1 MKFSR
6 LISSLLAVSAL
17 VLAACG
23 GESSSS
29 NSSTPA
35 GDVLTIATSFY
46 PLSEI
51 VEKVTTGMSVEI
63 VNLTP
68 PGVGAHDHELTAS
81 QLDDLTTVDAVFY
94 LGGGLQPSV
103 EKAVAQLD
111 NTITVVDLMDHAQTI
126 DAVKEKDK
134 DGHDDHSE
142 EEGAHSDEEGH
153 DDHSEEEGA
162 HSDEEGHDDHS
173 EEEGAHSDEEGHDDH
188 AHGDTD
194 PHVWLD
200 PANMISMTKAVVAT
214 LSTLAPDSKT
224 TLDTNSASYIA
235 ELEQLGTAIDTA
247 FANCASRALVTSHD
261 AFGYFAARAKLDTVP
276 IAGVNPENEPSAK
289 ELEAIAQV
297 ARDAKATTVF
307 FEAQLPEGLAKTVA
321 SAIGAQVDLV
331 DPIETISSAD
341 LNAGKN
347 YISIQTQNI
356 ENVTK
361 GLRCS

>member
-1 MKFSR
+1 MSHR
-6 LISSLLAVSAL
+6 ITSLLAVSAL
-17 VLAACG
+17 VLGACG

-29 NSSTPA
+29 DSSAPA
-35 GDVLTIATSFY
+35 SDALTIAASFY

-51 VEKVTTGMSVEI
+51 VETVTNGLSVKI

-68 PGVGAHDHELTAS
+68 PGVGAHDHELTAN

-111 NTITVVDLMDHAQTI
+111 SAIKVTDLADYATTI
-126 DAVKEKDK
+126 DAAKE
-134 DGHDDHSE
+134 E
-142 EEGAHSDEEGH
+142 EEGHSDDDDDDD
-153 DDHSEEEGA
+153 DDH
-162 HSDEEGHDDHS
+162 DH
-173 EEEGAHSDEEGHDDH
+173 E

-200 PANMISMTKAVVAT
+200 PANMVSMTQAVVTVLTA
-214 LSTLAPDSKT
+214 LSPDSKT
-224 TLDTNSASYIA
+224 TLDTNATTYIA
-235 ELEQLGTAIDTA
+235 KLEQVGKAIDTT
-247 FANCASRALVTSHD
+247 FTNCASRSLVTSHD

-289 ELEAIAQV
+289 ELEAIAKV

-307 FEAQLPEGLAKTVA
+307 FEAQLPDGLAKTLA
-321 SAIGAQVDLV
+321 SSIGAEVDAIN
-331 DPIETISSAD
+331 PIETLSSAD

-347 YISIQTQNI
+347 YISVQTQNI
-356 ENVTK
+356 ENVAK
-361 GLRCS
+361 GLRCSE

>member
-1 MKFSR
+1 MSHR
-6 LISSLLAVSAL
+6 ITSLLAVSAL

-23 GESSSS
+23 SESSSS
-29 NSSTPA
+29 DSSAPA
-35 GDVLTIATSFY
+35 SDALTIAASFY

-51 VEKVTTGMSVEI
+51 VETVTNGLSVKI

-68 PGVGAHDHELTAS
+68 PGVGAHDHELTAN

-111 NTITVVDLMDHAQTI
+111 SAIKVTNLADYATTI
-126 DAVKEKDK
+126 DAAKE
-134 DGHDDHSE
+134 E
-142 EEGAHSDEEGH
+142 EEGHSD
-153 DDHSEEEGA
+153 DDH
-162 HSDEEGHDDHS
+162 DHDH
-173 EEEGAHSDEEGHDDH
+173 E

-200 PANMISMTKAVVAT
+200 PANMVSMTQAVVTVLTA
-214 LSTLAPDSKT
+214 LSPDSKT
-224 TLDTNSASYIA
+224 TLDTNATTYIA
-235 ELEQLGTAIDTA
+235 ELEQVGKAIDTT
-247 FANCASRALVTSHD
+247 FTNCASRSLVTSHD

-289 ELEAIAQV
+289 ELEDIAKV

-307 FEAQLPEGLAKTVA
+307 FEAQLPDGLAKTVA
-321 SAIGAQVDLV
+321 SSIGAEVDAIN
-331 DPIETISSAD
+331 PIETLSSAD

-347 YISIQTQNI
+347 YISVQTQNI
-356 ENVTK
+356 ENVAK
-361 GLRCS
+361 GLRCSE

>member
-1 MKFSR
+1 MSHR
-6 LISSLLAVSAL
+6 ITSLLAVSAL

-23 GESSSS
+23 SESSSS
-29 NSSTPA
+29 DSSAPA
-35 GDVLTIATSFY
+35 SDALTIAASFY

-51 VEKVTTGMSVEI
+51 VETVTNGLSVKI

-68 PGVGAHDHELTAS
+68 PGVGAHDHELTAN

-111 NTITVVDLMDHAQTI
+111 SAIKVTNLADYATTI
-126 DAVKEKDK
+126 DAAKE
-134 DGHDDHSE
+134 E
-142 EEGAHSDEEGH
+142 EEGHSDHDHDH
-153 DDHSEEEGA
+153 DDE
-162 HSDEEGHDDHS
+162 
-173 EEEGAHSDEEGHDDH
+173 

-200 PANMISMTKAVVAT
+200 PANMVSMTQAVVTVLTA
-214 LSTLAPDSKT
+214 LSPDSKT
-224 TLDTNSASYIA
+224 TLDTNATTYIA
-235 ELEQLGTAIDTA
+235 ELEQVGKAIDTT
-247 FANCASRALVTSHD
+247 FTNCASRSLVTSHD

-289 ELEAIAQV
+289 ELEAIAKV

-307 FEAQLPEGLAKTVA
+307 FEAQLPDGLAKTVA
-321 SAIGAQVDLV
+321 SSIGAEVDAIN
-331 DPIETISSAD
+331 PIETLSSAD

-347 YISIQTQNI
+347 YISVQTQNI
-356 ENVTK
+356 ENVAK
-361 GLRCS
+361 GLRCSE

>member
-1 MKFSR
+1 MKFSTR
-6 LISSLLAVSAL
+6 STSLLAVSAL

-29 NSSTPA
+29 DTNAPA

-46 PLSEI
+46 PLTEI
-51 VEKVTTGMSVEI
+51 VEKVTTGMSVDI
-63 VNLTP
+63 VGLTP
-68 PGVGAHDHELTAS
+68 PGVGAHDHQLTAR
-81 QLDDLTTVDAVFY
+81 QLDDLATVDVVFY

-111 NTITVVDLMDHAQTI
+111 STITVMNLMDYAQTI
-126 DAVKEKDK
+126 DAVKE
-134 DGHDDHSE
+134 E
-142 EEGAHSDEEGH
+142 E
-153 DDHSEEEGA
+153 
-162 HSDEEGHDDHS
+162 
-173 EEEGAHSDEEGHDDH
+173 HDDH

-200 PANMISMTKAVVAT
+200 PANMISMTQAAVTALTT
-214 LSTLAPDSKT
+214 LSPDSTT
-224 TLDTNSASYIA
+224 TLETNAATYIA
-235 ELEQLGTAIDTA
+235 QLEQLGSTMDTA
-247 FANCASRALVTSHD
+247 FADCASRALVTSHD

-289 ELEAIAQV
+289 ELESIAKV
-297 ARDAKATTVF
+297 ARNAKATTVF

-321 SAIGAQVDLV
+321 SAIGAEVDVV

-341 LNAGKN
+341 LNAGQN

-356 ENVTK
+356 ESIAQ

>member
-1 MKFSR
+1 MKMSHR
-6 LISSLLAVSAL
+6 ITSLLAVSAL
-17 VLAACG
+17 VLGACG

-29 NSSTPA
+29 DSSAPA
-35 GDVLTIATSFY
+35 SDALTIAASFY

-51 VEKVTTGMSVEI
+51 VETVTNGLSVKI

-68 PGVGAHDHELTAS
+68 PGVGAHDHELTAN

-111 NTITVVDLMDHAQTI
+111 SAIKVTDLADYATTI
-126 DAVKEKDK
+126 DAAKE
-134 DGHDDHSE
+134 E
-142 EEGAHSDEEGH
+142 EEGHSDDDDD
-153 DDHSEEEGA
+153 DDH
-162 HSDEEGHDDHS
+162 DH
-173 EEEGAHSDEEGHDDH
+173 E

-200 PANMISMTKAVVAT
+200 PANMVSMTQAVVTVLTA
-214 LSTLAPDSKT
+214 LSPDSKT
-224 TLDTNSASYIA
+224 TLDTNATTYIA
-235 ELEQLGTAIDTA
+235 KLEQVGKAIDTT
-247 FANCASRALVTSHD
+247 FTNCASRSLVTSHD

-289 ELEAIAQV
+289 ELEAIAKV

-307 FEAQLPEGLAKTVA
+307 FEAQLPDGLAKTLA
-321 SAIGAQVDLV
+321 SSIGAEVDAIN
-331 DPIETISSAD
+331 PIETLSSAD

-347 YISIQTQNI
+347 YISVQTQNI
-356 ENVTK
+356 ENVAK
-361 GLRCS
+361 GLRCSE

>member
-1 MKFSR
+1 
-6 LISSLLAVSAL
+6 
-17 VLAACG
+17 
-23 GESSSS
+23 
-29 NSSTPA
+29 
-35 GDVLTIATSFY
+35 
-46 PLSEI
+46 
-51 VEKVTTGMSVEI
+51 
-63 VNLTP
+63 
-68 PGVGAHDHELTAS
+68 
-81 QLDDLTTVDAVFY
+81 
-94 LGGGLQPSV
+94 V

-142 EEGAHSDEEGH
+142 EEGAHSE
-153 DDHSEEEGA
+153 
-162 HSDEEGHDDHS
+162 
-173 EEEGAHSDEEGHDDH
+173 EEGHDDH

-289 ELEAIAQV
+289 ELEAIAKV

-321 SAIGAQVDLV
+321 SSIGAEVDAV

>member
-6 LISSLLAVSAL
+6 RITSFLSLSAL

-29 NSSTPA
+29 NSSAPIDDA
-35 GDVLTIATSFY
+35 LTIATSFY
-46 PLSEI
+46 PLTEI
-51 VEKVTTGMSVEI
+51 VSKVTTGLNMKI
-63 VNLTP
+63 VGLTP
-68 PGVGAHDHELTAS
+68 PGVGAHDHELTAR
-81 QLDDLTTVDAVFY
+81 QLDDLGTVDAVFY

-103 EKAVAQLD
+103 EKAVAQL
-111 NTITVVDLMDHAQTI
+111 NSSITVVDLMSSAQTI
-126 DAVKEKDK
+126 DAAKEEEGEDEH
-134 DGHDDHSE
+134 GHSE
-142 EEGAHSDEEGH
+142 EKGAHNE
-153 DDHSEEEGA
+153 
-162 HSDEEGHDDHS
+162 
-173 EEEGAHSDEEGHDDH
+173 EEGHDDH

-200 PANMISMTKAVVAT
+200 PANMISMTQAVVTT
-214 LSTLAPDSKT
+214 LSTLTPDSTT
-224 TLDTNSASYIA
+224 TLDANAAAYIA
-235 ELEQLGTAIDTA
+235 ELEQLGAAMDAT

-261 AFGYFAARAKLDTVP
+261 AFGYLAARAKLDTVP

-289 ELEAIAQV
+289 ELETIAQV

-321 SAIGAQVDLV
+321 SAIGAQVDVV

-341 LNAGKN
+341 LSAGKN

-356 ENVTK
+356 ENLAK
-361 GLRCS
+361 GLRCSS

>member
-1 MKFSR
+1 MSHR
-6 LISSLLAVSAL
+6 ITSLLAVSAL

-23 GESSSS
+23 SESSSS
-29 NSSTPA
+29 DSSAPA
-35 GDVLTIATSFY
+35 SDALTIAASFY

-51 VEKVTTGMSVEI
+51 VETVTNGLSVKI

-68 PGVGAHDHELTAS
+68 PGVGAHDHELTAN

-111 NTITVVDLMDHAQTI
+111 SAIKVTNLADYATTI
-126 DAVKEKDK
+126 DAAKEEE
-134 DGHDDHSE
+134 E
-142 EEGAHSDEEGH
+142 EEGHSDDDH
-153 DDHSEEEGA
+153 DDE
-162 HSDEEGHDDHS
+162 
-173 EEEGAHSDEEGHDDH
+173 

-200 PANMISMTKAVVAT
+200 PANMVSMTQAVVTVLTA
-214 LSTLAPDSKT
+214 LSPDSKT
-224 TLDTNSASYIA
+224 TLDTNATTYIA
-235 ELEQLGTAIDTA
+235 ELEQVGKAIDTT
-247 FANCASRALVTSHD
+247 FTNCASRSLVTSHD

-289 ELEAIAQV
+289 ELEAIAKV

-307 FEAQLPEGLAKTVA
+307 FEAQLPDGLAKTVA
-321 SAIGAQVDLV
+321 SSIGAEVDAIN
-331 DPIETISSAD
+331 PIETLSSAD

-347 YISIQTQNI
+347 YISVQTQNI
-356 ENVTK
+356 ENVAK
-361 GLRCS
+361 GLRCSE

>member
-1 MKFSR
+1 MSHR
-6 LISSLLAVSAL
+6 ITSLLAVSAL

-29 NSSTPA
+29 DSSAPA
-35 GDVLTIATSFY
+35 SDALTIAASFY

-51 VEKVTTGMSVEI
+51 VETVTNGLSVKI

-68 PGVGAHDHELTAS
+68 PGVGAHDHELTAN

-111 NTITVVDLMDHAQTI
+111 SAIKVTDLADYATTI
-126 DAVKEKDK
+126 DAAKEE
-134 DGHDDHSE
+134 E
-142 EEGAHSDEEGH
+142 EEGHSD
-153 DDHSEEEGA
+153 DDH
-162 HSDEEGHDDHS
+162 DHDH
-173 EEEGAHSDEEGHDDH
+173 E

-200 PANMISMTKAVVAT
+200 PANMVSMTQAVVTVLTA
-214 LSTLAPDSKT
+214 LSPDSKT
-224 TLDTNSASYIA
+224 TLDTNATTYIA
-235 ELEQLGTAIDTA
+235 ELEQVGKAIDTT
-247 FANCASRALVTSHD
+247 FTNCASRSLVTSHD

-289 ELEAIAQV
+289 ELEAIAKV

-307 FEAQLPEGLAKTVA
+307 FEAQLPDGLAKTVA
-321 SAIGAQVDLV
+321 SSIGAEVDAIN
-331 DPIETISSAD
+331 PIETLSSAD

-347 YISIQTQNI
+347 YISVQTQNI
-356 ENVTK
+356 ENVAK
-361 GLRCS
+361 GLRCSE

>member
-1 MKFSR
+1 MKFSHR
-6 LISSLLAVSAL
+6 ITGLVAISVL
-17 VLAACG
+17 VVTACG
-23 GESSSS
+23 GETTSSDSS
-29 NSSTPA
+29 APA

-51 VEKVTTGMSVEI
+51 VEEVTTGLNVDI

-103 EKAVAQLD
+103 EKAVAQL
-111 NTITVVDLMDHAQTI
+111 NSTITVIDLMDHAQTVE
-126 DAVKEKDK
+126 AVKEEKE
-134 DGHDDHSE
+134 DGHDHSEDETKSE
-142 EEGAHSDEEGH
+142 EEA
-153 DDHSEEEGA
+153 
-162 HSDEEGHDDHS
+162 
-173 EEEGAHSDEEGHDDH
+173 HDDH

-200 PANMISMTKAVVAT
+200 PANMVSMTQAVVAALTT
-214 LSTLAPDSKT
+214 LSPESTT
-224 TLDTNSASYIA
+224 TLDTNATAYIA
-235 ELEQLGTAIDTA
+235 ELEQLGTAMDTA
-247 FANCASRALVTSHD
+247 FASCASRALVTSHD

-289 ELEAIAQV
+289 ELEEIAKV

-321 SAIGAQVDLV
+321 TAIGAEVDVV

-356 ENVTK
+356 ENVAQ

>member
-1 MKFSR
+1 MRIIPRTSHR
-6 LISSLLAVSAL
+6 ITSLLAVSAL

-23 GESSSS
+23 SESSSS
-29 NSSTPA
+29 DSSAPA
-35 GDVLTIATSFY
+35 SDALTIAASFY

-51 VEKVTTGMSVEI
+51 VETVTNGLSVKI

-68 PGVGAHDHELTAS
+68 PGVGAHDHELTAN

-111 NTITVVDLMDHAQTI
+111 SAIKVTNLADYATTI
-126 DAVKEKDK
+126 DAAK
-134 DGHDDHSE
+134 E
-142 EEGAHSDEEGH
+142 EEGHSDDDHDH
-153 DDHSEEEGA
+153 DDE
-162 HSDEEGHDDHS
+162 
-173 EEEGAHSDEEGHDDH
+173 

-200 PANMISMTKAVVAT
+200 PANMVSMTQAVVTVLTA
-214 LSTLAPDSKT
+214 LSPDSKT
-224 TLDTNSASYIA
+224 TLDTNATTYIA
-235 ELEQLGTAIDTA
+235 ELEQVGKAIDTT
-247 FANCASRALVTSHD
+247 FTNCASRSLVTSHD

-289 ELEAIAQV
+289 ELEAIAKV

-307 FEAQLPEGLAKTVA
+307 FEAQLPDGLAKTVA
-321 SAIGAQVDLV
+321 SSIGAEVDAIN
-331 DPIETISSAD
+331 PIETLSSAD

-347 YISIQTQNI
+347 YISVQTQNI
-356 ENVTK
+356 ENVAK
-361 GLRCS
+361 GLRCSE

>member
-1 MKFSR
+1 MKFSAR
-6 LISSLLAVSAL
+6 ITSLLAISAL
-17 VLAACG
+17 VLTACG

-29 NSSTPA
+29 DTSAPA
-35 GDVLTIATSFY
+35 GDALTIATSFY

-51 VEKVTTGMSVEI
+51 VEKVTTGVSVDI

-68 PGVGAHDHELTAS
+68 PGVGAHDHELTAR
-81 QLDDLTTVDAVFY
+81 QLDDLTTVNAVFY

-111 NTITVVDLMDHAQTI
+111 STITVIDLMDHAQTI
-126 DAVKEKDK
+126 DAVKEKE
-134 DGHDDHSE
+134 DGHDHNDDETHSE
-142 EEGAHSDEEGH
+142 EEV
-153 DDHSEEEGA
+153 
-162 HSDEEGHDDHS
+162 
-173 EEEGAHSDEEGHDDH
+173 HDDH

-200 PANMISMTKAVVAT
+200 PANMVSMTQAVVTALTT
-214 LSTLAPDSKT
+214 LSPDSTT
-224 TLDTNSASYIA
+224 TLEANAAVYIE
-235 ELEQLGTAIDTA
+235 ELEQLGTTMDTA
-247 FANCASRALVTSHD
+247 FADCATRALVTSHD

-289 ELEAIAQV
+289 ELESIAKV

-321 SAIGAQVDLV
+321 SAIGAEVDVV

-341 LNAGKN
+341 LSAGKN

-356 ENVTK
+356 ESIAQ

>member
-1 MKFSR
+1 MSHR
-6 LISSLLAVSAL
+6 ITSLLAL
-17 VLAACG
+17 VLGACG

-29 NSSTPA
+29 DSSAPA
-35 GDVLTIATSFY
+35 SDALTIAASFY

-51 VEKVTTGMSVEI
+51 VETVTNGLSVKI

-68 PGVGAHDHELTAS
+68 PGVGAHDHELTAN

-111 NTITVVDLMDHAQTI
+111 SAIKVTDLADYATTI
-126 DAVKEKDK
+126 DAAKE
-134 DGHDDHSE
+134 E
-142 EEGAHSDEEGH
+142 EEGHSDDDDDDD
-153 DDHSEEEGA
+153 DDH
-162 HSDEEGHDDHS
+162 DH
-173 EEEGAHSDEEGHDDH
+173 E

-200 PANMISMTKAVVAT
+200 PANMVSMTQAVVTVLTA
-214 LSTLAPDSKT
+214 LSPDSKT
-224 TLDTNSASYIA
+224 TLDTNATTYIA
-235 ELEQLGTAIDTA
+235 KLEQVGKAIDTT
-247 FANCASRALVTSHD
+247 FTNCASRSLVTSHD

-289 ELEAIAQV
+289 ELEAIAKV

-307 FEAQLPEGLAKTVA
+307 FEAQLPDGLAKTLA
-321 SAIGAQVDLV
+321 SSIGAEVDAIN
-331 DPIETISSAD
+331 PIETLSSAD

-347 YISIQTQNI
+347 YISVQTQNI
-356 ENVTK
+356 ENVAK
-361 GLRCS
+361 GLRCSE

>member
-1 MKFSR
+1 MRIIPRTSHR
-6 LISSLLAVSAL
+6 ITSLLAVSAL

-23 GESSSS
+23 SESSSS
-29 NSSTPA
+29 DSSAPA
-35 GDVLTIATSFY
+35 SDALTIAASFY

-51 VEKVTTGMSVEI
+51 VETVTNGLSVKI

-68 PGVGAHDHELTAS
+68 PGVGAHDHELTAN

-111 NTITVVDLMDHAQTI
+111 SAIKVTNLADYATTI
-126 DAVKEKDK
+126 DAAKEEE
-134 DGHDDHSE
+134 E
-142 EEGAHSDEEGH
+142 EEGHSDDDH
-153 DDHSEEEGA
+153 DDE
-162 HSDEEGHDDHS
+162 
-173 EEEGAHSDEEGHDDH
+173 

-200 PANMISMTKAVVAT
+200 PANMVSMTQAVVTVLTA
-214 LSTLAPDSKT
+214 LSPDSKT
-224 TLDTNSASYIA
+224 TLDTNATTYIA
-235 ELEQLGTAIDTA
+235 ELEQVGKAIDTT
-247 FANCASRALVTSHD
+247 FTNCASRSLVTSHD

-289 ELEAIAQV
+289 ELEAIAKV

-307 FEAQLPEGLAKTVA
+307 FEAQLPDGLAKTVA
-321 SAIGAQVDLV
+321 SSIGAEVDAIN
-331 DPIETISSAD
+331 PIETLSSAD

-347 YISIQTQNI
+347 YISVQTQNI
-356 ENVTK
+356 ENVAK
-361 GLRCS
+361 GLRCSE

>member
-1 MKFSR
+1 MKSSHR
-6 LISSLLAVSAL
+6 ITSLLAISAL
-17 VLAACG
+17 VLTACG

-29 NSSTPA
+29 DTSAPA

-51 VEKVTTGMSVEI
+51 VEKATTGMNVDI

-111 NTITVVDLMDHAQTI
+111 TTITVVDLMDHAQTI

-142 EEGAHSDEEGH
+142 EEGAHSE
-153 DDHSEEEGA
+153 
-162 HSDEEGHDDHS
+162 
-173 EEEGAHSDEEGHDDH
+173 EEGHDDH

-235 ELEQLGTAIDTA
+235 ELEQLGTAFDTA
-247 FANCASRALVTSHD
+247 FANCVSRALVTSHD

-289 ELEAIAQV
+289 ELESIAKV

-321 SAIGAQVDLV
+321 SSIGAEVDAV

>member
-6 LISSLLAVSAL
+6 RITSFLSLSAL

-29 NSSTPA
+29 NSSAPIDDA
-35 GDVLTIATSFY
+35 LTIATSFY
-46 PLSEI
+46 PLTEI
-51 VEKVTTGMSVEI
+51 VSKVTTGLNMKI
-63 VNLTP
+63 VGLTP
-68 PGVGAHDHELTAS
+68 PGVGAHDHELTAR
-81 QLDDLTTVDAVFY
+81 QLDDLGTVDAVFY

-103 EKAVAQLD
+103 EKAVAQL
-111 NTITVVDLMDHAQTI
+111 NSSITVVDLMSSAQTI
-126 DAVKEKDK
+126 DAAKEEEGEDEHGHSEEEGKDEH
-134 DGHDDHSE
+134 GHSEEEGEDEHGHSE
-142 EEGAHSDEEGH
+142 EEGAHNE
-153 DDHSEEEGA
+153 
-162 HSDEEGHDDHS
+162 
-173 EEEGAHSDEEGHDDH
+173 EEGHDDH

-200 PANMISMTKAVVAT
+200 PANMVSMTQAVVAT
-214 LSTLAPDSKT
+214 LSTLTPDSTT
-224 TLDTNSASYIA
+224 TLDANAAAYIA
-235 ELEQLGTAIDTA
+235 ELEQLGAAIDAT

-261 AFGYFAARAKLDTVP
+261 AFGYLAARAKLDTVP

-321 SAIGAQVDLV
+321 SAIGAQVDVV

-341 LNAGKN
+341 LSAGKN

-356 ENVTK
+356 ENLAK
-361 GLRCS
+361 GLRCSS

>member
-1 MKFSR
+1 MKFSHR
-6 LISSLLAVSAL
+6 ISSLLAVSAL

-111 NTITVVDLMDHAQTI
+111 STITVMDLMDHAQTI
-126 DAVKEKDK
+126 DAVKE
-134 DGHDDHSE
+134 
-142 EEGAHSDEEGH
+142 EEGH
-153 DDHSEEEGA
+153 DDHS
-162 HSDEEGHDDHS
+162 DEESHD
-173 EEEGAHSDEEGHDDH
+173 E
-188 AHGDTD
+188 HGDTD

-224 TLDTNSASYIA
+224 TLDTNGSSYIA
-235 ELEQLGTAIDTA
+235 ELEQLGTAMDTA
-247 FANCASRALVTSHD
+247 FANCATRALVTSHD

-321 SAIGAQVDLV
+321 SSIGAEVDAV

-356 ENVTK
+356 ESIAQ

>member
-1 MKFSR
+1 MKMSHR
-6 LISSLLAVSAL
+6 ITSLLAVSAL

-23 GESSSS
+23 SESSSS
-29 NSSTPA
+29 DSSAPA
-35 GDVLTIATSFY
+35 SDALTIAASFY

-51 VEKVTTGMSVEI
+51 VETVTNGLSVKI

-68 PGVGAHDHELTAS
+68 PGVGAHDHELTAK

-111 NTITVVDLMDHAQTI
+111 SAIKVTNLADYATTI
-126 DAVKEKDK
+126 DAAKEEE
-134 DGHDDHSE
+134 E
-142 EEGAHSDEEGH
+142 EEGHSDDDH
-153 DDHSEEEGA
+153 DDE
-162 HSDEEGHDDHS
+162 
-173 EEEGAHSDEEGHDDH
+173 

-200 PANMISMTKAVVAT
+200 PANMVSMTQAVVTVLTA
-214 LSTLAPDSKT
+214 LSPDSKT
-224 TLDTNSASYIA
+224 TLDTNATTYIA
-235 ELEQLGTAIDTA
+235 ELEQVGKAIDTT
-247 FANCASRALVTSHD
+247 FTNCASRSLVTSHD

-289 ELEAIAQV
+289 ELEAIAKV

-307 FEAQLPEGLAKTVA
+307 FEAQLPDGLAKTVA
-321 SAIGAQVDLV
+321 SSIGAEVDAIN
-331 DPIETISSAD
+331 PIETLSSAD

-347 YISIQTQNI
+347 YISVQTQNI
-356 ENVTK
+356 ENVAK
-361 GLRCS
+361 GLRCSE

>member
-1 MKFSR
+1 MKMSHR
-6 LISSLLAVSAL
+6 ITSLLAVSAL

-23 GESSSS
+23 SESSSS
-29 NSSTPA
+29 DSSAPA
-35 GDVLTIATSFY
+35 SDALTIAASFY

-51 VEKVTTGMSVEI
+51 VETVTNGLSVKI

-68 PGVGAHDHELTAS
+68 PGVGAHDHELTAN

-111 NTITVVDLMDHAQTI
+111 SAIKVTNLADYATTI
-126 DAVKEKDK
+126 DAAK
-134 DGHDDHSE
+134 E
-142 EEGAHSDEEGH
+142 EEGHSDDDHDH
-153 DDHSEEEGA
+153 DDE
-162 HSDEEGHDDHS
+162 
-173 EEEGAHSDEEGHDDH
+173 

-200 PANMISMTKAVVAT
+200 PANMVSMTQAVVTVLTA
-214 LSTLAPDSKT
+214 LSPDSKT
-224 TLDTNSASYIA
+224 TLDTNATTYIA
-235 ELEQLGTAIDTA
+235 ELEQVGKAIDTT
-247 FANCASRALVTSHD
+247 FTNCASRSLVTSHD

-289 ELEAIAQV
+289 ELEAIAKV

-307 FEAQLPEGLAKTVA
+307 FEAQLPDGLAKTVA
-321 SAIGAQVDLV
+321 SSIGAEVDAIN
-331 DPIETISSAD
+331 PIETLSSAD

-347 YISIQTQNI
+347 YISVQTQNI
-356 ENVTK
+356 ENVAK
-361 GLRCS
+361 GLRCSE

>member
-1 MKFSR
+1 MKMSHR
-6 LISSLLAVSAL
+6 ITSLLAVSAL

-23 GESSSS
+23 SESSSS
-29 NSSTPA
+29 DSSAPA
-35 GDVLTIATSFY
+35 SDALTIAASFY

-51 VEKVTTGMSVEI
+51 VETVTNGLSVKI

-68 PGVGAHDHELTAS
+68 PGVGAHDHELTAN

-111 NTITVVDLMDHAQTI
+111 SAIKVTNLADYATTI
-126 DAVKEKDK
+126 DAAKEE
-134 DGHDDHSE
+134 E
-142 EEGAHSDEEGH
+142 EEGHSDDDHDH
-153 DDHSEEEGA
+153 DDE
-162 HSDEEGHDDHS
+162 
-173 EEEGAHSDEEGHDDH
+173 

-200 PANMISMTKAVVAT
+200 PANMVSMTQAVVTVLTA
-214 LSTLAPDSKT
+214 LSPDSKT
-224 TLDTNSASYIA
+224 TLDTNATTYIA
-235 ELEQLGTAIDTA
+235 ELEQVGKAIDTT
-247 FANCASRALVTSHD
+247 FTNCASRSLVTSHD

-289 ELEAIAQV
+289 ELEAIAKV

-307 FEAQLPEGLAKTVA
+307 FEAQLPDGLAKTVA
-321 SAIGAQVDLV
+321 SSIGAEVDAIN
-331 DPIETISSAD
+331 PIETLSSAD

-347 YISIQTQNI
+347 YISVQTQNI
-356 ENVTK
+356 ENVAK
-361 GLRCS
+361 GLRCSE

>member
-1 MKFSR
+1 MKFSHR
-6 LISSLLAVSAL
+6 ITSLLAGSTL

-29 NSSTPA
+29 DTSAPA

-51 VEKVTTGMSVEI
+51 VEQVTTGMNVDI

-68 PGVGAHDHELTAS
+68 PGVGAHDHELTAR

-111 NTITVVDLMDHAQTI
+111 STITVIDLMDHAQTI
-126 DAVKEKDK
+126 DAAQEDEE
-134 DGHDDHSE
+134 DDHSD
-142 EEGAHSDEEGH
+142 DEH
-153 DDHSEEEGA
+153 DEHK
-162 HSDEEGHDDHS
+162 DE
-173 EEEGAHSDEEGHDDH
+173 EEGHDDH

-200 PANMISMTKAVVAT
+200 PANMISMTQAVVST
-214 LSTLAPDSKT
+214 LSTLSPESAT
-224 TLDTNSASYIA
+224 TLDTNAAAYIA
-235 ELEQLGTAIDTA
+235 ELEQLGTAMDTA
-247 FANCASRALVTSHD
+247 FSNCTSRALVTSHD

-289 ELEAIAQV
+289 ELEAIAKV

-321 SAIGAQVDLV
+321 SAIGAEVDVV
-331 DPIETISSAD
+331 DPIETISSDD
-341 LNAGKN
+341 LSAGKN

-356 ENVTK
+356 ESIAQ

>member
-1 MKFSR
+1 MSHR
-6 LISSLLAVSAL
+6 ITSLLAVSAL
-17 VLAACG
+17 VLGACG

-29 NSSTPA
+29 DSSAPA
-35 GDVLTIATSFY
+35 SDALTIAASFY

-51 VEKVTTGMSVEI
+51 VETVTNGLSVKI

-68 PGVGAHDHELTAS
+68 PGVGAHDHELTAN

-111 NTITVVDLMDHAQTI
+111 SAIKVTDLADYATTI
-126 DAVKEKDK
+126 DAAKE
-134 DGHDDHSE
+134 E
-142 EEGAHSDEEGH
+142 EEGHSDDDDD
-153 DDHSEEEGA
+153 DDH
-162 HSDEEGHDDHS
+162 DH
-173 EEEGAHSDEEGHDDH
+173 E

-200 PANMISMTKAVVAT
+200 PANMVSMTQAVVTVLTA
-214 LSTLAPDSKT
+214 LSPDSKT
-224 TLDTNSASYIA
+224 TLDTNATTYIA
-235 ELEQLGTAIDTA
+235 KLEQVGKAIDTT
-247 FANCASRALVTSHD
+247 FTNCASRSLVTSHD

-289 ELEAIAQV
+289 ELEAIAKV

-307 FEAQLPEGLAKTVA
+307 FEAQLPDGLAKTVA
-321 SAIGAQVDLV
+321 SSIGAEVDAIN
-331 DPIETISSAD
+331 PIETLSSAD

-347 YISIQTQNI
+347 YISVQTQNI
-356 ENVTK
+356 ENVAK
-361 GLRCS
+361 GLRCSE

>member
-1 MKFSR
+1 MKMSHR
-6 LISSLLAVSAL
+6 ITSLLAVSAL

-23 GESSSS
+23 SESSSS
-29 NSSTPA
+29 DSSAPTSDA
-35 GDVLTIATSFY
+35 LTIAASFY

-51 VEKVTTGMSVEI
+51 VETVTNGLSVKI

-68 PGVGAHDHELTAS
+68 PGVGAHDHELTAN

-111 NTITVVDLMDHAQTI
+111 SAIKVTNLADYATTI
-126 DAVKEKDK
+126 DAAKE
-134 DGHDDHSE
+134 E
-142 EEGAHSDEEGH
+142 EEGHSD
-153 DDHSEEEGA
+153 DDH
-162 HSDEEGHDDHS
+162 DH
-173 EEEGAHSDEEGHDDH
+173 E

-200 PANMISMTKAVVAT
+200 PANMVSMTQAVVTVLTA
-214 LSTLAPDSKT
+214 LSPDSKT
-224 TLDTNSASYIA
+224 TLDTNATTYIA
-235 ELEQLGTAIDTA
+235 ELEQVGKAIDTT
-247 FANCASRALVTSHD
+247 FTNCASRSLVTSHD

-289 ELEAIAQV
+289 ELEAIAKV

-307 FEAQLPEGLAKTVA
+307 FEAQLPDGLAKTVA
-321 SAIGAQVDLV
+321 SSIGAEVDAIN
-331 DPIETISSAD
+331 PIETLSSAD

-347 YISIQTQNI
+347 YISVQTQNI
-356 ENVTK
+356 ENVAK
-361 GLRCS
+361 GLRCSE

>member
-6 LISSLLAVSAL
+6 RITSFLSLSAL

-29 NSSTPA
+29 NSSAPIDDA
-35 GDVLTIATSFY
+35 LTIATSFY
-46 PLSEI
+46 PLTEI
-51 VEKVTTGMSVEI
+51 VSKVTTGLNMKI
-63 VNLTP
+63 VGLTP
-68 PGVGAHDHELTAS
+68 PGVGAHDHELTAR
-81 QLDDLTTVDAVFY
+81 QLDDLGTVDAVFY

-103 EKAVAQLD
+103 EKAVAQL
-111 NTITVVDLMDHAQTI
+111 NSSITVIDLMSSAQTI
-126 DAVKEKDK
+126 DAVKE
-134 DGHDDHSE
+134 
-142 EEGAHSDEEGH
+142 EEGEDEHGHSDDEHG
-153 DDHSEEEGA
+153 
-162 HSDEEGHDDHS
+162 HSD
-173 EEEGAHSDEEGHDDH
+173 DE
-188 AHGDTD
+188 HGDTD

-200 PANMISMTKAVVAT
+200 PANMVSMTQAVVTT
-214 LSTLAPDSKT
+214 LSTLTPDSTT
-224 TLDTNSASYIA
+224 TLDANAASYIA
-235 ELEQLGTAIDTA
+235 ELEQLGAAIDAT

-261 AFGYFAARAKLDTVP
+261 AFGYLAARAKLDTVP

-321 SAIGAQVDLV
+321 SAIGAQVDVV

-341 LNAGKN
+341 LSAGKN

-356 ENVTK
+356 ENLAK
-361 GLRCS
+361 GLRCSS

>member
-1 MKFSR
+1 MEELGRPHRQGRQPGIISNIGNRSHSRYGGVMKSSHR
-6 LISSLLAVSAL
+6 ITSLLAISAL
-17 VLAACG
+17 VLTACG

-29 NSSTPA
+29 DTSAPA

-51 VEKVTTGMSVEI
+51 VEKATTGMNVDI

-111 NTITVVDLMDHAQTI
+111 TTITVVDLMDHAQTI

-134 DGHDDHSE
+134 D
-142 EEGAHSDEEGH
+142 
-153 DDHSEEEGA
+153 
-162 HSDEEGHDDHS
+162 GHDDHS

-289 ELEAIAQV
+289 ELEAIAKV

-321 SAIGAQVDLV
+321 SSIGAEVDAV